1 MIIPILSF
9 LASIFRDFKG
19 FGILHLW
26 FSAILLLFQWRISPR
41 IGSRKYFGG
50 LVDPFPT
57 RFREV
62 SGRRKIIVVR
72 PIPAAMDRN
81 QKIQDQ
87 SAA

>member
-9 LASIFRDFKG
+9 LASIFRDLKG
-19 FGILHLW
+19 FGVLHLW
-26 FSAILLLFQWRISPR
+26 LSVTSLSFQWRISPH
-41 IGSRKYFGG
+41 IGSRKYFAG
-50 LVDPFPT
+50 LIDPFPT

-81 QKIQDQ
+81 QKIQVQ